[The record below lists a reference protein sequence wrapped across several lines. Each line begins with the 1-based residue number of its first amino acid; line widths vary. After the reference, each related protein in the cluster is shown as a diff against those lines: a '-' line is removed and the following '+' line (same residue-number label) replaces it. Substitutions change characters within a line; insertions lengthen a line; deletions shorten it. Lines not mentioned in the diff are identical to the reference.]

1 MKRDSKRL
9 HVFIS
14 HYHKDD
20 TDVGNL
26 TGLLNGRGYDVRNS
40 SIRANPKN
48 RERLDKGLVKESTIR
63 RLLRMKISWAGA
75 VVVLI
80 GKDTHT
86 RRWVDWE
93 IEEAHKQGKRIV
105 GVFTRGGTE
114 ADVPAGLRKYGCEL
128 RAWNAESI
136 VAAIEGTDE
145 PFEGPDGS
153 PAPQPAA
160 TPRGVC
166 GH

>member
-1 MKRDSKRL
+1 MKSDAKRL

-20 TDVGNL
+20 ADVGNL

-40 SIRANPKN
+40 SIRANPEN
-48 RERLDKGLVKESTIR
+48 RERLNKGLVKEETIR

-75 VVVLI
+75 VIVLI

-93 IEEAHKQGKRIV
+93 IEEAHKQGKQIV
-105 GVFTRGGTE
+105 GVFARGGTE
-114 ADVPAGLRKYGCEL
+114 ADVPEGLKKYGCEL
-128 RAWNAESI
+128 RAWNGDSI
-136 VAAIEGTDE
+136 IAAIEGSDA
-145 PFEGPDGS
+145 PFETPDGS
-153 PAPQPAA
+153 VAPAPSSI
-160 TPRGVC
+160 PRSVC
-166 GH
+166 

>member
-1 MKRDSKRL
+1 MKSESKRL

-20 TDVGNL
+20 AGIDGL
-26 TGLLNGRGYDVRNS
+26 TKLFDGRGYDVRNS
-40 SIRANPKN
+40 SIRANPEN
-48 RERLDKGLVKESTIR
+48 RERLNKGLVSDATIR

-75 VVVLI
+75 VIVLV

-93 IEEAHKQGKRIV
+93 IEEAHQQGKRIV

-114 ADVPAGLRKYGCEL
+114 ADVPAGLKKYGCEL
-128 RAWNAESI
+128 VAWNTDSI
-136 VAAIEGTDE
+136 LSAVEGTDS
-145 PFEGPDGS
+145 PFQNPDGT
-153 PAPQPAA
+153 PAA
-160 TPRGVC
+160 APAGIPRSVC
-166 GH
+166 